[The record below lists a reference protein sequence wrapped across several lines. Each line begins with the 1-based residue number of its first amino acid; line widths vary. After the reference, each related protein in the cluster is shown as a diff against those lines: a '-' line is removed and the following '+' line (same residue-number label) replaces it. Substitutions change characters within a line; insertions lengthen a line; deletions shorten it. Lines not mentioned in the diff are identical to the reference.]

1 VKKEEPETCAMQAI
15 FSLLVVPIAILNFGG
30 GIVGAIWL
38 AVLGQWSLIGIGLAA
53 TIFSTMLLGIVLMP
67 GLIFAAPAAVAF
79 DKGHYV
85 VGILLGAISALWT
98 YIVIVVWCVL
108 AFGFIVDQHHGGA
121 ILPYLLWAYSVS
133 TGPWT
138 YMAQHEAR
146 ADPNSF
152 SPLTAFFACIGAAA
166 MMAIYLFM
174 SRPTL
179 VSAGIAFII
188 TMTISFVF
196 QLTALL
202 LMAIVDRRHA

>member
-1 VKKEEPETCAMQAI
+1 MQAI

-53 TIFSTMLLGIVLMP
+53 AIFSTMLIGIVLMP
-67 GLIFAAPAAVAF
+67 GFIFAAPAAIAF
-79 DKGHYV
+79 DKGHYF
-85 VGILLGAISALWT
+85 VGVLLGTVSALWT
-98 YIVIVVWCVL
+98 YIVIVAWCVL
-108 AFGFIVDQHHGGA
+108 AFGFVVDQHRSGT

-138 YMAQHEAR
+138 YMAQREAA

-152 SPLTAFFACIGAAA
+152 SPLTAFFACVGAAA

-188 TMTISFVF
+188 TMAVSFVF
-196 QLTALL
+196 QLTAFV
-202 LMAIVDRRHA
+202 LMTILDRRHA